1 MRNYPSEEPAAK
13 KDKNYLKSFNKIVNE
28 GSEQIVEQCSVKCEV
43 SAEFKTECSNL
54 YDDLMFELIAR
65 ARAKHETII

>member
-28 GSEQIVEQCSVKCEV
+28 GAEKIVEQTGARCE
-43 SAEFKTECSNL
+43 AACDLKTN
-54 YDDLMFELIAR
+54 F
-65 ARAKHETII
+65 